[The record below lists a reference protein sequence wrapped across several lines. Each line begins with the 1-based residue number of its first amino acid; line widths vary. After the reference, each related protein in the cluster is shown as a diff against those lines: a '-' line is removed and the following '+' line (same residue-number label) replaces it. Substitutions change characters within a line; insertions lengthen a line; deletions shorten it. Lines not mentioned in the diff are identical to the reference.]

1 MLPCT
6 LGQISKKIARIVMQF
21 LRNMTILQSWFCTM
35 VIWVLKFSSYGY
47 TIKYFIFWIWIW
59 WRQLYFF
66 LLSNLTKGKML
77 AGVFW
82 SMDISLLCWLINFWY
97 EQKRWHIENWPHNYR
112 LSTTEHS
119 ISLLWHYGCF
129 WTFFSKRNLIQW
141 IKNRALLI
149 NFKSQL

>member
-1 MLPCT
+1 
-6 LGQISKKIARIVMQF
+6 MQF

-47 TIKYFIFWIWIW
+47 TIKYFIIWWWANLIWIW
-59 WRQLYFF
+59 RRQLYDF
-66 LLSNLTKGKML
+66 LLSNLTKGRIL
-77 AGVFW
+77 VSFLG
-82 SMDISLLCWLINFWY
+82 SNDWLIKFWY